1 MKVIRR
7 SSKDTKWQEVK
18 REVYDRD
25 KGVCRLCKVL
35 TAKEFLTLKKNA
47 GSMIKNLDPAH
58 YKAVSHRPDL
68 CYEPNNI
75 CMVNHYSHSMLDDNK
90 SPIDGTYITLEEV
103 EAWWIRILKGN
114 PAQYEYLEKLGV
126 FENE

>member
-25 KGVCRLCKVL
+25 KGVCRLCKIL

-47 GSMIKNLDPAH
+47 GSMIKTLDPAH

-103 EAWWIRILKGN
+103 DAWWIRILKGN